1 MCVSNLD
8 LIPGNFKGCGLVF
21 LLLIP
26 FEFNKLR
33 GLTPITYELYLKAGL
48 ISSFFL
54 FLFFFFS
61 CFSFS
66 FSFL

>member
-33 GLTPITYELYLKAGL
+33 GLTPIT
-48 ISSFFL
+48 
-54 FLFFFFS
+54 
-61 CFSFS
+61 
-66 FSFL
+66 